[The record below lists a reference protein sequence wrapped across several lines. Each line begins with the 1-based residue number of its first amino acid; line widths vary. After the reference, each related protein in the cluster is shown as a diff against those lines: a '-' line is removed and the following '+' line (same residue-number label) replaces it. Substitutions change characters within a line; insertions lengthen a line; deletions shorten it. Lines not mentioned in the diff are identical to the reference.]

1 MVNCSL
7 STLCNDADELGG
19 QYACRIIRWQ
29 SSANEDEL
37 MPPERIRKVPSA
49 LYPANRKSLGE
60 DVAERLRDAILHGE
74 LSPGQRLREE
84 ELSARIQVSRGRI
97 RDTFILLE
105 HEGLVQ
111 SSRDRGVS
119 VVELTRNDLQ
129 EIYTLRSV
137 LEPLAISLAIKRGDA
152 SDLAEMDASLA
163 EMTSAF
169 SRRITERDAARLDV
183 QFHDTIYQAAHRPH
197 LSNAWEQIRL
207 PTYWFM
213 LSRKVAS
220 SDWREGT
227 VQGHAQILK
236 VIKKGKPGCGR
247 RGDQGAHLIGVRAD
261 LAELPGLPWHKQPA
275 RRIPAT
281 LAPLS

>member
-1 MVNCSL
+1 
-7 STLCNDADELGG
+7 
-19 QYACRIIRWQ
+19 
-29 SSANEDEL
+29 

-49 LYPANRKSLGE
+49 LTPANRKSLGE

-84 ELSARIQVSRGRI
+84 ELSARIQVSRGPV
-97 RDTFILLE
+97 RDAFILLE

-111 SSRDRGVS
+111 SSRNRGVS

-137 LEPLAISLAIKRGDA
+137 LEPLAISLAIERGDA

-183 QFHDTIYQAAHRPH
+183 QFHDTIYQAAHHQR

-213 LSRKVAS
+213 LSRNVAS

-227 VQGHAQILK
+227 VQGHAEILK
-236 VIKKGKPGCGR
+236 VIKKGNQEAAVEVTKEHISFAYERILQSYPDSLADSAGAADT
-247 RGDQGAHLIGVRAD
+247 GDVTSAQLKGS
-261 LAELPGLPWHKQPA
+261 
-275 RRIPAT
+275 RRIP
-281 LAPLS
+281 L

>member
-1 MVNCSL
+1 
-7 STLCNDADELGG
+7 
-19 QYACRIIRWQ
+19 
-29 SSANEDEL
+29 

-49 LYPANRKSLGE
+49 LTPANRKSLGE

-84 ELSARIQVSRGRI
+84 ELSARIQVSRGPV
-97 RDTFILLE
+97 RDAFILLE

-111 SSRDRGVS
+111 SSRNRGVS
-119 VVELTRNDLQ
+119 VVELTRDDLQ

-137 LEPLAISLAIKRGDA
+137 LEPLAISLAIERGDA

-163 EMTSAF
+163 EMTAAF

-183 QFHDTIYQAAHRPH
+183 QFHDTIYQAAHHQR

-213 LSRKVAS
+213 LSRNVAS
-220 SDWREGT
+220 FDWREGT
-227 VQGHAQILK
+227 VQGHAEILK
-236 VIKKGKPGCGR
+236 VIKKGNQDAAVEVTKEHISFAYERILQSYQDSLADSAGPADTG
-247 RGDQGAHLIGVRAD
+247 GVT
-261 LAELPGLPWHKQPA
+261 PA
-275 RRIPAT
+275 PLKGSRRIP
-281 LAPLS
+281 L

>member
-1 MVNCSL
+1 
-7 STLCNDADELGG
+7 
-19 QYACRIIRWQ
+19 
-29 SSANEDEL
+29 

-49 LYPANRKSLGE
+49 LTPANRKSLGE

-84 ELSARIQVSRGRI
+84 ELSARIQVSRGPV
-97 RDTFILLE
+97 RDAFILLE

-111 SSRDRGVS
+111 SSRNRGVS
-119 VVELTRNDLQ
+119 VVELTRDDLQ

-137 LEPLAISLAIKRGDA
+137 LEPLAISLAIERGDA

-183 QFHDTIYQAAHRPH
+183 QFHDTIYQAAHHQR

-213 LSRKVAS
+213 LSRNVAS

-227 VQGHAQILK
+227 VQGHAEILQ
-236 VIKKGKPGCGR
+236 VIKKGNQDAAVEVTKEHISFAYERILQSYQDSLADSAGPADT
-247 RGDQGAHLIGVRAD
+247 GDVTSAQLKSI
-261 LAELPGLPWHKQPA
+261 
-275 RRIPAT
+275 RRIP
-281 LAPLS
+281 L

>member
-1 MVNCSL
+1 
-7 STLCNDADELGG
+7 
-19 QYACRIIRWQ
+19 
-29 SSANEDEL
+29 

-49 LYPANRKSLGE
+49 LTPANRKSLGE

-84 ELSARIQVSRGRI
+84 ELSERIQVSRGPV
-97 RDTFILLE
+97 RDAFILLE
-105 HEGLVQ
+105 HEGLVR
-111 SSRDRGVS
+111 SSRNRGVS

-137 LEPLAISLAIKRGDA
+137 LEPLAISLAIERREA
-152 SDLAEMDASLA
+152 SDLAEMEASLA

-183 QFHDTIYQAAHRPH
+183 QFHDTIYQAAHHQR

-213 LSRKVAS
+213 LSRNVAS

-227 VQGHAQILK
+227 VQGHAEILK
-236 VIKKGKPGCGR
+236 VIKS
-247 RGDQGAHLIGVRAD
+247 GDQKAAVEVTKEHISFAYERILQNYQDSLPDSAGAADTGGVTPVQ
-261 LAELPGLPWHKQPA
+261 LSTS
-275 RRIPAT
+275 RRIP
-281 LAPLS
+281 L

>member
-1 MVNCSL
+1 
-7 STLCNDADELGG
+7 
-19 QYACRIIRWQ
+19 
-29 SSANEDEL
+29 
-37 MPPERIRKVPSA
+37 MPPERIRNVPSA
-49 LYPANRKSLGE
+49 LTPANRKSLGE

-84 ELSARIQVSRGRI
+84 ELSARIQVSRGPV
-97 RDTFILLE
+97 RDAFILLE

-111 SSRDRGVS
+111 SSRNRGVS

-137 LEPLAISLAIKRGDA
+137 LEPLAISLAIEREDA

-183 QFHDTIYQAAHRPH
+183 QFHDTIYQAAHHQR

-213 LSRKVAS
+213 LSRNVAS

-227 VQGHAQILK
+227 VQGHAEILK
-236 VIKKGKPGCGR
+236 VIKKGNQDAAVEVTKEHISFAYERILQSYQDSLADSAGPADT
-247 RGDQGAHLIGVRAD
+247 GDVTSAQLKGS
-261 LAELPGLPWHKQPA
+261 
-275 RRIPAT
+275 RRIP
-281 LAPLS
+281 L

>member
-1 MVNCSL
+1 
-7 STLCNDADELGG
+7 
-19 QYACRIIRWQ
+19 
-29 SSANEDEL
+29 

-49 LYPANRKSLGE
+49 LTPANRKSLGE

-84 ELSARIQVSRGRI
+84 ELSARIQVSRGPV
-97 RDTFILLE
+97 RDAFILLE

-111 SSRDRGVS
+111 SSRNRGVS

-137 LEPLAISLAIKRGDA
+137 LEPLAISLAIERGDA
-152 SDLAEMDASLA
+152 GDLAEMDASLA

-169 SRRITERDAARLDV
+169 SQRITERDAARLDV
-183 QFHDTIYQAAHRPH
+183 QFHDTIYQAAHHQR

-213 LSRKVAS
+213 LSRNVAS

-227 VQGHAQILK
+227 VQGHAEILK
-236 VIKKGKPGCGR
+236 VIQKGNQDAAVEVTKEHISFAYERILQSYQDSLADSASPADT
-247 RGDQGAHLIGVRAD
+247 GDVT
-261 LAELPGLPWHKQPA
+261 PA
-275 RRIPAT
+275 QLKTSRRIP
-281 LAPLS
+281 L

>member
-1 MVNCSL
+1 
-7 STLCNDADELGG
+7 
-19 QYACRIIRWQ
+19 
-29 SSANEDEL
+29 
-37 MPPERIRKVPSA
+37 MPPERIRNVPSA
-49 LYPANRKSLGE
+49 LTPANRKSLGE

-84 ELSARIQVSRGRI
+84 ELSARIQVSRGPV
-97 RDTFILLE
+97 RDAFILLE

-111 SSRDRGVS
+111 SSRNRGVS

-137 LEPLAISLAIKRGDA
+137 LEPLAISLAIERGDA

-183 QFHDTIYQAAHRPH
+183 QFHDTIYQAAHHQR

-213 LSRKVAS
+213 LSRNVAS

-227 VQGHAQILK
+227 VQGHAEILK
-236 VIKKGKPGCGR
+236 VIKKGNQDAAVEVTKEHISFAYER
-247 RGDQGAHLIGVRAD
+247 ILESYQDSFADSAGAADTGGVTSP
-261 LAELPGLPWHKQPA
+261 ELKGS
-275 RRIPAT
+275 RRIP
-281 LAPLS
+281 L